1 MGMKAIFSNRLYK
14 HKIDPV
20 FVMSMTHTLRVF
32 NQAKHFRY
40 QAEVRELRGS
50 KAKSS
55 VSIHQRLKQR
65 YGLNDYYANS
75 AVQEGRALLSAQK
88 ELKNMYMRNKKEQI
102 NAVKRKIKATKARL
116 TTLQKIKA
124 SFVKGTPTFNKT
136 SREQQ
141 KGAFFVVTYKH
152 STRLFYCA
160 YDFEHQHLD
169 VNIKHLKSR
178 LGQLNFK
185 QDRYE
190 NQLIQLTNKVAGVC
204 FGSKKLARGRLTQ
217 KSYHANLE
225 RWQKDWAAA
234 RYGKM
239 TISGRKDA
247 KSGNFVFRYHP
258 ETHTLT
264 FKAIDQCVI
273 RLADVVFP
281 YGQDHVNRAIQTQM
295 NLKDKKKYGKPIGW
309 SLEDHGAYYIVKCL
323 IDVPATPYLN
333 TSTSTG
339 MIGVD
344 LNVNHIAVANVNDI
358 GQCVDAFTLPFNLE
372 GKTSGQA
379 RKIIE
384 AEVIALVDY
393 AVKHHKPL
401 AIEKLDTT
409 RSKVS
414 RPYGHKTANRRMSQF
429 AYQKMILAIRSR
441 AEKMGVAVYAVNPAY
456 TSQIGK
462 MKYMKRLGVSI
473 HMAAAYVI
481 ARRAMGFKEKLP
493 PMLYSLVPEQKQGL
507 HHWAQWAYMTRTLSF
522 VRTHAFYQA
531 ERFDQSKLCSWDT
544 LFPLHALTDVEKI
557 GLRRLESR
565 KTYA

>member
-14 HKIDPV
+14 HKIYPD
-20 FVMSMTHTLRVF
+20 FVMSMDHTLRVF

-88 ELKNMYMRNKKEQI
+88 ELKKVNIGNKKEQI
-102 NAVKRKIKATKARL
+102 SAVKRKIKTTKARL
-116 TTLQKIKA
+116 TTLQKIKG
-124 SFVKGTPTFNKT
+124 SFVKGTPTFNKM

-160 YDFEHQHLD
+160 YDFEHQYLD
-169 VNIKHLKSR
+169 VNIKHLKSC
-178 LGQLNFK
+178 LGQLNVK
-185 QDRYE
+185 KDRYE
-190 NQLIQLTNKVAGVC
+190 KQLIQLTNKVPGVC

-217 KSYHANLE
+217 KSYYANLE
-225 RWQKDWAAA
+225 RWKSDWEAA

-247 KSGNFVFRYHP
+247 KSGNFVFHYHP

-264 FKAIDQCVI
+264 FKAIDQCI
-273 RLADVVFP
+273 IHLADVVFP
-281 YGQDHVNRAIQTQM
+281 YGQNHVNHAIQTQM
-295 NLKDKKKYGKPIGW
+295 NLKDKKKFGKPIGW
-309 SLEDHGAYYIVKCL
+309 SLEDHGDYYIVKCL

-333 TSTSTG
+333 TSASTG
-339 MIGVD
+339 MVGVD
-344 LNVNHIAVANVNDI
+344 LNVNHIAIANVNDI

-379 RKIIE
+379 MKIIE

-414 RPYGHKTANRRMSQF
+414 RPYGRKKANRRMSQF
-429 AYQKMILAIRSR
+429 AYQKLIQAIKSR
-441 AEKMGVAVYAVNPAY
+441 AEKMGWLSTLLTLLILV
-456 TSQIGK
+456 
-462 MKYMKRLGVSI
+462 
-473 HMAAAYVI
+473 
-481 ARRAMGFKEKLP
+481 KL
-493 PMLYSLVPEQKQGL
+493 
-507 HHWAQWAYMTRTLSF
+507 
-522 VRTHAFYQA
+522 VR
-531 ERFDQSKLCSWDT
+531 
-544 LFPLHALTDVEKI
+544 
-557 GLRRLESR
+557 
-565 KTYA
+565 